1 MEFTIRKGIEEDL
14 PQVLDLIKEL
24 AEYEKMPVEVDNTV
38 EMMLEDGFG
47 KTPIFGFEVAE
58 KQDKIIGCAIYYLKY
73 STWKG
78 KKFYLED
85 LIVTEAE
92 RGNKVGKALF
102 ERCLELAKEAG
113 AHAMLWQVIDWNEP
127 AINFYKKYNT
137 EFTSVWIDCSL
148 EV

>member
-1 MEFTIRKGIEEDL
+1 MEFIIRKGKEEDL
-14 PQVLDLIKEL
+14 PQVLGLIKEL
-24 AEYEKMPVEVDNTV
+24 AEYEKMPEEVDNTI
-38 EMMLEDGFG
+38 ETMLEDGFG

-58 KQDKIIGCAIYYLKY
+58 KAGKVIGCAIYYLKY

-78 KKFYLED
+78 RKFYLED

-113 AHAMLWQVIDWNEP
+113 AYSMLWQVIDWNEP

-148 EV
+148 DV

>member
-1 MEFTIRKGIEEDL
+1 MEFIIRKGKEEDL
-14 PQVLDLIKEL
+14 PQVLGLIKEL
-24 AEYEKMPVEVDNTV
+24 AEYEKMPEEVDNTI
-38 EMMLEDGFG
+38 ETMLEDGFG
-47 KTPIFGFEVAE
+47 ETPIFGFEVAE
-58 KQDKIIGCAIYYLKY
+58 KAGKVIGCAIYYLKY

-113 AHAMLWQVIDWNEP
+113 AYSMLWQVIDWNEP

-148 EV
+148 DV

>member
-1 MEFTIRKGIEEDL
+1 MEFIIRKGKEEDL

-24 AEYEKMPVEVDNTV
+24 AEYEKMPEEVDNTV
-38 EMMLEDGFG
+38 ERMLEDGFG

-58 KQDKIIGCAIYYLKY
+58 KAGKVIGCAIYYIKY

-102 ERCLELAKEAG
+102 ERCLELTREAG
-113 AHAMLWQVIDWNEP
+113 AYSMLWQVIDWNEP

-137 EFTSVWIDCSL
+137 EFTAVWIDCSL

>member
-1 MEFTIRKGIEEDL
+1 MEFIIRKGKEEDL

-24 AEYEKMPVEVDNTV
+24 AEYEKMPEEVDNTV
-38 EMMLEDGFG
+38 ERMLEDGFG

-58 KQDKIIGCAIYYLKY
+58 KAGKVIGCAIYYIKY

-102 ERCLELAKEAG
+102 ERCLELTREAG
-113 AHAMLWQVIDWNEP
+113 AYCMLWQVIDWNEL
-127 AINFYKKYNT
+127 AINFYKKYKT
-137 EFTSVWIDCSL
+137 EFTAVWIDCSL

>member
-1 MEFTIRKGIEEDL
+1 MEFIIRKGKEEDL
-14 PQVLDLIKEL
+14 PQVLGLIKEL
-24 AEYEKMPVEVDNTV
+24 AEYEKMPEEVDNTI
-38 EMMLEDGFG
+38 ETMLEDGFG

-58 KQDKIIGCAIYYLKY
+58 KAGKVIGCAIYYLKY

-78 KKFYLED
+78 RKFYLED

-102 ERCLELAKEAG
+102 DRCLELAKEAG
-113 AHAMLWQVIDWNEP
+113 AYSMLWQVIDWNEP

-148 EV
+148 DV

>member
-1 MEFTIRKGIEEDL
+1 MEFTIRKGKEEDL

-24 AEYEKMPVEVDNTV
+24 AEYEKMPDEVDNTV

-47 KTPIFGFEVAE
+47 KMPIFGFEVAE
-58 KQDKIIGCAIYYLKY
+58 KEEKIIGCAIYYLKY

-113 AHAMLWQVIDWNEP
+113 AYAMLWQVIDWNEP

-148 EV
+148 DV